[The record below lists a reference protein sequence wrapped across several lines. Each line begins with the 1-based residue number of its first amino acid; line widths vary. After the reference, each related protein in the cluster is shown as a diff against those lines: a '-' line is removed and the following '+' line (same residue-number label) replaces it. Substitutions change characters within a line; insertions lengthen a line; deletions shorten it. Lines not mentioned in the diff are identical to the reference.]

1 MKKIGIVTSNTSFSS
16 NYGAVLQ
23 CFALVEQLKLWGY
36 EPYVI
41 NYSYNNNNV
50 EMTMENK
57 IGRSLRA
64 KLEYIFS
71 SDVSLFKKIQ
81 YRINRTNRV
90 NMEKKF
96 VDFYEKFLPMHN
108 KNRVTFEELCRFP
121 LGYDYYI
128 TGSDQVWNPV
138 IHGNENNPC
147 CFLRFAESNA
157 KRIAYAPSF
166 GIKDYPKLL
175 ENSLKEYIVEF
186 DSISVR
192 ENEGKDII
200 KRVCDIDV
208 PVVLDPTLMANPVV
222 YEPISYELDNL
233 PKKYI
238 LCYRFGN
245 MEYSAKIIK
254 KISKKMGLPVVELPL
269 SIESYGKGS
278 KLCYDIGPAEFIGA
292 IQGAEVILTDS
303 FHCTV
308 FSILNKKPF
317 YTFMRQK
324 KGEKNNMNGRMIELL
339 NKLNLSERLISEE
352 KECNDIISKIYDID
366 YSDADII
373 LEEERKKSQ
382 DYLCKA
388 LDMQKER

>member
-23 CFALVEQLKLWGY
+23 CFALVEQLKLWGC

-57 IGRSLRA
+57 VDRSLGA
-64 KLEYIFS
+64 KLKYIFS
-71 SDVSLFKKIQ
+71 SDVSIFKKIQ
-81 YRINRTNRV
+81 YRINRANRV

-108 KNRVTFEELCRFP
+108 KKRVTFEELCQFP

-147 CFLRFAESNA
+147 CFLRFAELNA

-166 GIKDYPKLL
+166 GIKDYPKQL
-175 ENSLKEYIVEF
+175 ENSLREYIKEF

-192 ENEGKDII
+192 ENEGKNII

-222 YEPISYELDNL
+222 YESISKELENL
-233 PKKYI
+233 PQKYI

-245 MEYSAKIIK
+245 MEYSAQIIK
-254 KISKKMGLPVVELPL
+254 EISKKMELPVVELPL

-292 IQGAEVILTDS
+292 IRGAEVILTDS

-324 KGEKNNMNGRMIELL
+324 EGEKNNMNGRMIELL

-352 KECNDIISKIYDID
+352 TECNDIISKIYDIE
-366 YSDADII
+366 YSEADMI

-382 DYLCKA
+382 NYLRNA
-388 LDMQKER
+388 LDM